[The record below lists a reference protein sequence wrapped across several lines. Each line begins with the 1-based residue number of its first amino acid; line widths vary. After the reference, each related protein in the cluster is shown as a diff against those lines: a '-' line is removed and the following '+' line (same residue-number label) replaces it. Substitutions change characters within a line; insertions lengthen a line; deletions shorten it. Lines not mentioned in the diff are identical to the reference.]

1 LKNEEL
7 VRAPLPISN
16 QRYSQII
23 FRTLA
28 LATAIAITATG
39 YAFAQ
44 NSGNPA
50 EPAGS
55 KASDSSSSG
64 TMAKDKVAKDK
75 MKSGTTGAGM
85 AADEASGKS
94 NGPKSSGSVSPA
106 SPNAG
111 AKQEK

>member
-1 LKNEEL
+1 MK
-7 VRAPLPISN
+7 I
-16 QRYSQII
+16 
-23 FRTLA
+23 RTLA
-28 LATAIAITATG
+28 LATALAITATG

-44 NSGNPA
+44 NSGNPT

-55 KASDSSSSG
+55 KATDTSSSG

-75 MKSGTTGAGM
+75 MKSGTTGSGM
-85 AADEASGKS
+85 AADEASGKT
-94 NGPKSSGSVSPA
+94 NGPKSNRSISPA

>member
-1 LKNEEL
+1 MK
-7 VRAPLPISN
+7 I
-16 QRYSQII
+16 
-23 FRTLA
+23 RTLA

-44 NSGNPA
+44 NSGNPT

-55 KASDSSSSG
+55 KATDTSSSA
-64 TMAKDKVAKDK
+64 TMSKDKVAKDK
-75 MKSGTTGAGM
+75 MKSGTTGSGM

-94 NGPKSSGSVSPA
+94 NGPKSSHNVSPA

-111 AKQEK
+111 EKQEK